1 MRLKR
6 RKMLMTQSEK
16 AKLIANLFSNQEGYK
31 KFCADWELLTQSL
44 KSHKVDL
51 SKIEI
56 VIRKDE
62 R

>member
-1 MRLKR
+1 
-6 RKMLMTQSEK
+6 MTQSEK
-16 AKLIANLFSNQEGYK
+16 VKLITNLFGNQKGYK

-56 VIRKDE
+56 VLRKED

>member
-1 MRLKR
+1 
-6 RKMLMTQSEK
+6 MTQSEK

-56 VIRKDE
+56 VIRKED

>member
-1 MRLKR
+1 
-6 RKMLMTQSEK
+6 MTHGEK
-16 AKLIANLFSNQEGYK
+16 AKLICNLFGNQNEYK

-44 KSHKVDL
+44 KSHEVDL

-56 VIRKDE
+56 VIRKED